1 MLSRLVCTPLLA
13 TVVDAIAAVD
23 AATDVELDGDYLIR
37 RKLYNKHIIAA
48 NLPDLDAVELDDV
61 DVELLL
67 WADNDAASIV
77 MARTKFISIILDS

>member
-23 AATDVELDGDYLIR
+23 AAADVELDEDYLIR
-37 RKLYNKHIIAA
+37 RKLYSTRIIAV
-48 NLPDLDAVELDDV
+48 NLPDLDTVELDDV
-61 DVELLL
+61 VVELLL
-67 WADNDAASIV
+67 WADNEAASIV